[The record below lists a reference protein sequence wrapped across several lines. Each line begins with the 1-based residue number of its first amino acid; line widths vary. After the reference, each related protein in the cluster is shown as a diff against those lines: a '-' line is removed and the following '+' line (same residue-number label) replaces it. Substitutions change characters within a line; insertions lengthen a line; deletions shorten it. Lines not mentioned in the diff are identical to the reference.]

1 MTKLRFNLLL
11 YLVTDRTWLG
21 EKQLAEQIEAAVKA
35 GVTMVQLRE
44 KDLSI
49 EAFTAEALAVKK
61 VTDRYRIPLII
72 NDRIDVVAAVDAA
85 GVHLGQKD
93 GDIAEARKKLGKNKI
108 IGMSAHN
115 VTEAVAAEQKGADYL
130 GAGAVFGSSTKTDA
144 SLLTFETLRDICH
157 EVTIPVTAIGGIN
170 GNNICKLSDT
180 GISGVAVI
188 SAILGSRDIEQA
200 TIKMQELAK
209 RIISASGNI

>member
-1 MTKLRFNLLL
+1 MDRLREKMLL

-21 EKQLAEQIEAAVKA
+21 EKQLAEQVEAAVRA

-44 KDLSI
+44 KELSFD
-49 EAFTAEALAVKK
+49 AFTAEALAVKK
-61 VTDRYRIPLII
+61 VTDSYRIPLII
-72 NDRIDVVAAVDAA
+72 NDRIDVAAAVDAA

-93 GDIAEARKKLGKNKI
+93 GDITEARRILGKNKI

-115 VTEAVAAEQKGADYL
+115 VREAAEAEEKGANYL

-144 SLLTFETLRDICH
+144 SLLTFETLKDICH

-170 GNNICKLSDT
+170 SKNIFQLSGT
-180 GISGVAVI
+180 GISSVAVI
-188 SAILGSRDIEQA
+188 SAILGSRDIMQA
-200 TIKMQELAK
+200 AAKMKRLAK
-209 RIISASGNI
+209 QIIASS

>member
-1 MTKLRFNLLL
+1 MDRLRDKMIL

-21 EKQLAEQIEAAVKA
+21 EKQLAEQVEAAVRA

-44 KDLSI
+44 KELSFD
-49 EAFTAEALAVKK
+49 AFTAEALEVKK
-61 VTDRYRIPLII
+61 VTDSYRIPLII
-72 NDRIDVVAAVDAA
+72 NDRIDVAAAVDAA

-93 GDIAEARKKLGKNKI
+93 GDITEARRILGKNKI

-115 VTEAVAAEQKGADYL
+115 VREAAEAEEKGADYL

-144 SLLTFETLRDICH
+144 SLLTFETLKDICH

-170 GNNICKLSDT
+170 SKNIFQLSGT
-180 GISGVAVI
+180 GISSVAVI
-188 SAILGSRDIEQA
+188 SAILGSRDIMQA
-200 TIKMQELAK
+200 AAKMKRLAK
-209 RIISASGNI
+209 QIIASS

>member
-1 MTKLRFNLLL
+1 MDRLRDKMLL

-21 EKQLAEQIEAAVKA
+21 EEQLAEQVEAAVRA

-44 KDLSI
+44 KELSFD
-49 EAFTAEALAVKK
+49 AFTTEALEVKK
-61 VTDRYRIPLII
+61 VTDSYRIPLII
-72 NDRIDVVAAVDAA
+72 NDRIDVAAAVDAA

-93 GDIAEARKKLGKNKI
+93 GDITEARRILGKNKI

-115 VTEAVAAEQKGADYL
+115 VREAAEAEEKGADYL

-144 SLLTFETLRDICH
+144 SLLTFETLKDICH

-170 GNNICKLSDT
+170 SKNIFQLSGT
-180 GISGVAVI
+180 GISSVAVI
-188 SAILGSRDIEQA
+188 SAILGSRDIKQA
-200 TIKMQELAK
+200 AAKMKRLAK
-209 RIISASGNI
+209 QIIASS

>member
-1 MTKLRFNLLL
+1 MDRLRDKMLL

-21 EKQLAEQIEAAVKA
+21 EKQLAEQVEAAVRA

-44 KDLSI
+44 KELSFD
-49 EAFTAEALAVKK
+49 AFTAEALAVKK
-61 VTDRYRIPLII
+61 VTDSYRIPLII
-72 NDRIDVVAAVDAA
+72 NDRIDVAAAVDAA

-93 GDIAEARKKLGKNKI
+93 GDITEARRILGKNKI

-115 VTEAVAAEQKGADYL
+115 VREAAEAEEKGADYL

-144 SLLTFETLRDICH
+144 SLLTFETLKDICH

-170 GNNICKLSDT
+170 SKNIFQLLGT
-180 GISGVAVI
+180 GISSVAVI
-188 SAILGSRDIEQA
+188 SAILGSRNIKQA
-200 TIKMQELAK
+200 AAKMKRLAK
-209 RIISASGNI
+209 QIIASS

>member
-1 MTKLRFNLLL
+1 MDRLRDKMLL

-21 EKQLAEQIEAAVKA
+21 EKQLAEQVEAAVRA

-44 KDLSI
+44 KELSFD
-49 EAFTAEALAVKK
+49 AFTAEALEVKK
-61 VTDRYRIPLII
+61 VTDSYRIPLII
-72 NDRIDVVAAVDAA
+72 NDRIDVAAAVDAA

-93 GDIAEARKKLGKNKI
+93 GDITEARRILGKNKI

-115 VTEAVAAEQKGADYL
+115 VREAAEAEEKGADYL

-144 SLLTFETLRDICH
+144 SLLTFETLKDICH

-170 GNNICKLSDT
+170 SKNIFQLSGT
-180 GISGVAVI
+180 GISSVAVI
-188 SAILGSRDIEQA
+188 SAILGSRDIMQA
-200 TIKMQELAK
+200 AAKMKRLAK
-209 RIISASGNI
+209 QIIASS

>member
-1 MTKLRFNLLL
+1 MDRLRDKMLL

-21 EKQLAEQIEAAVKA
+21 EKQLAEQVEAAVRA

-44 KDLSI
+44 KELSFD
-49 EAFTAEALAVKK
+49 AFTAEALEVKK
-61 VTDRYRIPLII
+61 VTDSYRIPLII
-72 NDRIDVVAAVDAA
+72 NDRIDVAAAVDSA

-93 GDIAEARKKLGKNKI
+93 GDITEARRILGKNKI

-115 VTEAVAAEQKGADYL
+115 VREAAEAEEKGADYL

-144 SLLTFETLRDICH
+144 SLLTFETLKDICH

-170 GNNICKLSDT
+170 SKNIFQLSGT
-180 GISGVAVI
+180 GVSSVAVI
-188 SAILGSRDIEQA
+188 SAILGSRDIKQA
-200 TIKMQELAK
+200 AAKMKRLAK
-209 RIISASGNI
+209 QIIASS

>member
-1 MTKLRFNLLL
+1 MNRLRDKMLL

-21 EKQLAEQIEAAVKA
+21 EKQLAEQVEAAVRA

-44 KDLSI
+44 KELSFD
-49 EAFTAEALAVKK
+49 AFTAEALEVKK
-61 VTDRYRIPLII
+61 VTDSYRIPLII
-72 NDRIDVVAAVDAA
+72 NDRIDVAAAVDAA

-93 GDIAEARKKLGKNKI
+93 GDITEARRILGKNKI

-115 VTEAVAAEQKGADYL
+115 VREAAEAEEKGADYL

-144 SLLTFETLRDICH
+144 SLLTFETLKDICH

-170 GNNICKLSDT
+170 SKNIFQLSGT
-180 GISGVAVI
+180 GISSVAVI
-188 SAILGSRDIEQA
+188 SAILGSRDIKQA
-200 TIKMQELAK
+200 AAKMKRLAK
-209 RIISASGNI
+209 QIIASS

>member
-1 MTKLRFNLLL
+1 MDRLRDKMLL

-21 EKQLAEQIEAAVKA
+21 EKQLAEQVEAAVRA

-44 KDLSI
+44 KELSFD
-49 EAFTAEALAVKK
+49 AFTAEALAVKK
-61 VTDRYRIPLII
+61 VTDSYRIPLII
-72 NDRIDVVAAVDAA
+72 NDRIDVAAAVDAA

-93 GDIAEARKKLGKNKI
+93 GDITEARRILGKNKI

-115 VTEAVAAEQKGADYL
+115 VREAAEAEEKGADYL

-144 SLLTFETLRDICH
+144 SLLTFETLKDICH

-170 GNNICKLSDT
+170 SKNIFQLSGT
-180 GISGVAVI
+180 GISSVAVI
-188 SAILGSRDIEQA
+188 SAILGSRNIKQA
-200 TIKMQELAK
+200 AAKMKRLAK
-209 RIISASGNI
+209 QIIASS

>member
-1 MTKLRFNLLL
+1 MDRLRDKMLL

-21 EKQLAEQIEAAVKA
+21 EKQLAEQVEAAVRA

-44 KDLSI
+44 KELSFD
-49 EAFTAEALAVKK
+49 AFTAEALAVKK
-61 VTDRYRIPLII
+61 VTDSYRIPLII
-72 NDRIDVVAAVDAA
+72 NDRIDVAAAVDAA

-93 GDIAEARKKLGKNKI
+93 GDITEARRILGKNKI

-115 VTEAVAAEQKGADYL
+115 VREAAEAEEKGADYL

-144 SLLTFETLRDICH
+144 SLLTFETLKDICH

-170 GNNICKLSDT
+170 SKNIFQLSGT
-180 GISGVAVI
+180 GISSVAVI
-188 SAILGSRDIEQA
+188 SAILGSRDIKQA
-200 TIKMQELAK
+200 AAKMKRLAK
-209 RIISASGNI
+209 QIIASS